1 MHQALYRKYRPQSF
15 DDVCGQEQV
24 TSVLRYEAEHGKVSH
39 AYLFC
44 GPRGTGKTTCA
55 KILAKAVNCLSP
67 VNGSPCGKCFACQSI
82 DEGSAVDV
90 LEMDAASNNGVDY
103 IRDIR
108 EAVNYTPNALNKRVY
123 IIDEVHMLST
133 SAFNALLKTLE
144 EPPEHV
150 LFILATTE
158 LHKLP
163 ATIISRC
170 QRMDFRRMKV
180 DVLASRLVHI
190 AELEGITL
198 EENAAKI
205 ISKQAMGGMRD
216 AISLFELCA
225 SGGHDVTSERVTE
238 ILGLSGTE
246 ISYKAA
252 VAVKRR
258 DTAAIFNIVRT
269 VASSSKDIAVFWQ
282 ELLEFWRDMLVCKYL
297 PSGELTDYL
306 DLTEPELRVLEDA
319 ARRFDQATLTYH
331 FSILDDAMR
340 EMTRSPQTK
349 RLTAELSL
357 MKMCDPSLEATV
369 EALTARVTELE
380 NKLALLR
387 SGGSCGGAVQTDEPT
402 AEPEPLVFEEKKV
415 TAEPDSSD
423 IPHEEK
429 GEHEVKSAHGA
440 AEKAEPTRIRDVG
453 EIAEKVASA
462 NPMYMSFFRDAD
474 CYVSPDRKEV
484 TVKTTSSFAVQMLS
498 SDSAKKVLLSA
509 FVLCDVC
516 DSDAV
521 LVITAGAEPKAKSP
535 VDELTEF

>member
-1 MHQALYRKYRPQSF
+1 MHQALYRKYRPQTF

-24 TSVLRYEAEHGKVSH
+24 TSVLRYEAQHGKVSH

-67 VNGSPCGKCFACQSI
+67 ENGSPCGKCFACRSI
-82 DEGSAVDV
+82 DEGTAADV

-108 EAVNYTPNALNKRVY
+108 EAVNYTPSALNKRVY

-170 QRMDFRRMKV
+170 QRFDFRRMKV
-180 DVLASRLVHI
+180 DVLADRLAYI
-190 AELEGITL
+190 AGAEGISL

-205 ISKQAMGGMRD
+205 IAKQAMGGMRD

-225 SGGHDVTSERVTE
+225 SGGHAVTSDRVTD

-246 ISYKAA
+246 VSYKTA

-258 DTAAIFNIVRT
+258 DTAAIFNIVKT
-269 VASSSKDIAVFWQ
+269 VMSSSKDIAVYWQ
-282 ELLEFWRDMLVCKYL
+282 ELVEFWRNMLVCKYL
-297 PSGELTDYL
+297 PPEARADYL
-306 DLTEPELRVLEDA
+306 DLTDPELRVLDDA
-319 ARRFDQATLTYH
+319 AKRFDQATLTYH
-331 FSILDDAMR
+331 FTILDDAMR
-340 EMTRSPQTK
+340 EMSRSPQTK

-357 MKMCDPSLEATV
+357 MKMCDPSLESTV
-369 EALTARVTELE
+369 EALTARISELE
-380 NKLALLR
+380 SRVALLTSSLERGDTLIRQQDEAEREVPEIPVKIVSADR
-387 SGGSCGGAVQTDEPT
+387 SGSEAAVKE
-402 AEPEPLVFEEKKV
+402 AEPKIPERGTEPVL
-415 TAEPDSSD
+415 
-423 IPHEEK
+423 
-429 GEHEVKSAHGA
+429 
-440 AEKAEPTRIRDVG
+440 IRDTG
-453 EIAEKVASA
+453 EIAEKIVAA

-474 CYVSPDRKEV
+474 CYVSSDRKEV
-484 TVKTTSSFAVQMLS
+484 TVKTTSKFAAQMLS
-498 SDSAKKVLLSA
+498 SDSARKVLSSA
-509 FVLCDVC
+509 FILCGVC

-521 LVITAGAEPKAKSP
+521 LKITAGAEPKAKSP